1 MRDCGVQIAPLTEH
15 VALYFEEGTEPQRL
29 DILREQRERLFRQ
42 RTDLDATIARLN
54 TKIECYENVLKEK

>member
-29 DILREQRERLFRQ
+29 DILREQPRAPLSP
-42 RTDLDATIARLN
+42 AR
-54 TKIECYENVLKEK
+54 